1 MPQICIQRDDSFL
14 STDLFKHSTIRLL
27 QAMHG
32 RHCRPFRS
40 PEPFF
45 QGLDAAYTATT
56 ISPLPVTKYM
66 TGCRH
71 VQKSHDVILHI
82 PPSSS
87 SNTTIKLLM
96 IDLTEHHLM
105 IHILLAP
112 IRRSTDPQAYVHNPN
127 ISQIYSSLTT
137 VYSSFS
143 MGAIQICRRSSV
155 PEGFMVAKQ
164 WFVRVRFPTQQAS
177 QHPKR

>member
-1 MPQICIQRDDSFL
+1 M
-14 STDLFKHSTIRLL
+14 TKHL
-27 QAMHG
+27 
-32 RHCRPFRS
+32 
-40 PEPFF
+40 
-45 QGLDAAYTATT
+45 
-56 ISPLPVTKYM
+56 

-71 VQKSHDVILHI
+71 VQKSHDVVLHI

-87 SNTTIKLLM
+87 ANTSVKLLM
-96 IDLTEHHLM
+96 IELTEHHLM

-155 PEGFMVAKQ
+155 PEGFMVKNQ
-164 WFVRVRFPTQQAS
+164 RIVWVQFPTQQAS
-177 QHPKR
+177 KTSKALISASRRQAGTTMRRLMPNLSVGYPLPSTEQRINTISICFIGVRNIVLSTS